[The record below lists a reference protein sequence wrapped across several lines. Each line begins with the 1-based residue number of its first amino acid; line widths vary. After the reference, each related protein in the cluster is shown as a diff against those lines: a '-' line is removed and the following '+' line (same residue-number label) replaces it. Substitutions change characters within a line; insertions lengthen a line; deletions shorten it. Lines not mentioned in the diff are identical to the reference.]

1 MPASFAVGW
10 RQVGSCFLLLS
21 ASGMVAST
29 YSLVAVP
36 LAQEFQPSRMV
47 LMLSMTVMAA
57 VTAVLMPL
65 FGNLM
70 DRVSVRKLMMLGG
83 VLLAS
88 GYAAVSL
95 TTEFWQVLLIFGV
108 LIAPANVLIGPVA
121 VTVLIARWF
130 SELRG
135 RATGFAIAG
144 IAAGGFVFPMII
156 QGLLDTNHWRDAL
169 QMLALL
175 LVFWTVPAAFM
186 VVDHPAE
193 RGLHADGAAQ
203 PSDLARAEM
212 EREPISA
219 REVLTDP
226 AFWMIAVTVAIVTA
240 GMKGMVTNLAQ
251 LALDNGIDATTAATL
266 VSVFAGCGFISKMF
280 FAAMAD
286 RVGPRVLM
294 FVALGGFALGIGLLT
309 QAHGGYWAIALG
321 VACIGLFG
329 GLMVPIESFIAPRVF
344 GQRAVGRAMG
354 LLSGVILI
362 ALLMT
367 PPLFGLIFDL
377 TGSYSGI
384 YWTFCGLALV
394 ALLWVP
400 AIRLHPRESRSG
412 RAVPAE

>member
-57 VTAVLMPL
+57 ATAVLMPL
-65 FGNLM
+65 IGNLM
-70 DRVSVRKLMMLGG
+70 DRISVRKLMVLGG
-83 VLLAS
+83 ILLSS
-88 GYAAVSL
+88 GYAAISL
-95 TTEFWQVLLIFGV
+95 ATEFWQVLVIFGV
-108 LIAPANVLIGPVA
+108 LVAPANVLIGPVA

-156 QGLLDTNHWRDAL
+156 QGLLDANDWRIAL
-169 QMLALL
+169 RMLAVL
-175 LVFWTVPAAFM
+175 LVFWTVPAALS
-186 VVDHPAE
+186 VIDHPSQ
-193 RGLHADGAAQ
+193 RGLHPDGAAQ
-203 PSDLARAEM
+203 PS
-212 EREPISA
+212 ERTRVEQAQEPISS

-226 AFWMIAVTVAIVTA
+226 AFWMIAATVAIVTA

-251 LALDNGIDATTAATL
+251 LALDNGIDGTTAATL
-266 VSVFAGCGFISKMF
+266 VSIFAGCGFISKMV
-280 FAAMAD
+280 FAVLAD
-286 RVGPRVLM
+286 RVGPRALM

-367 PPLFGLIFDL
+367 PPLFGLISDL

-384 YWTFCGLALV
+384 YWAFSGLALV

-400 AIRLHPRESRSG
+400 AIRLHPRDRTSP

>member
-57 VTAVLMPL
+57 ATAVLMPL
-65 FGNLM
+65 IGNLM
-70 DRVSVRKLMMLGG
+70 DRISVRKLMVLGG
-83 VLLAS
+83 ILLSS
-88 GYAAVSL
+88 GYAAISL
-95 TTEFWQVLLIFGV
+95 ATEFWQVLVIFGV
-108 LIAPANVLIGPVA
+108 LVAPANVLIGPVA

-156 QGLLDTNHWRDAL
+156 QGLLDANDWRIAL
-169 QMLALL
+169 RMLAVL
-175 LVFWTVPAAFM
+175 LVFWTVPAALS
-186 VVDHPAE
+186 VIDHPSQ
-193 RGLHADGAAQ
+193 RGLHPDGAAQ
-203 PSDLARAEM
+203 PS
-212 EREPISA
+212 ERTRVEQAQEPISS

-226 AFWMIAVTVAIVTA
+226 AFWMIAATVAIVTA
-240 GMKGMVTNLAQ
+240 GMKGMVTN
-251 LALDNGIDATTAATL
+251 
-266 VSVFAGCGFISKMF
+266 VSIFAGCGFISKMF
-280 FAAMAD
+280 FAALAD
-286 RVGPRVLM
+286 RVGPRALM

-367 PPLFGLIFDL
+367 PPLFGLISDL

-384 YWTFCGLALV
+384 YWAFSGLALV

-400 AIRLHPRESRSG
+400 AIRLHPRDRTPP